1 MKITSNNE
9 FIKKIVIFFYKI
21 LGYIATQLWKVCN
34 LKRKNK
40 YYFLPY
46 GIGDLLFIMCYKNY
60 FYDDNTYFIVNSNQK
75 GLMKM
80 YGIPDEK
87 IKVVSEFW
95 KLMLIGRCMASNYQ
109 NKDIIYAHQNRRIIP
124 YKYENENLLGVKG
137 LSLLDLNKVVLNIP
151 QDSKVQSPKSILT
164 KQKKKEIIIQ
174 NSFNMDKKNIL
185 LCPYAT
191 SSKMVSMDIW
201 NSIIKKYLKQGYNI
215 YTNVR
220 NDTEKALENTIP
232 LSLRLEELYG
242 VVDQFEHVYSLRSG
256 LCDLLAFSDV
266 NLTVYYPPLECDNI
280 YTSYNFKNLGIRDDI
295 EEIITKK

>member
-1 MKITSNNE
+1 MKITCNNDC
-9 FIKKIVIFFYKI
+9 IKKIVIFLYKFF
-21 LGYIATQLWKVCN
+21 GYFATQFWKIFN
-34 LKRKNK
+34 LKRKKK

-46 GIGDLLFIMCYKNY
+46 GIGDLLFIMCYKDY

-95 KLMLIGRCMASNYQ
+95 KLMLIGRCMVSNYQ
-109 NKDIIYAHQNRRIIP
+109 NSDIIYAHQNRRIIP
-124 YKYENENLLGVKG
+124 YKYDNENLLGVKG

-151 QDSKVQSPKSILT
+151 QDSKIKSPKSILT
-164 KQKKKEIIIQ
+164 SQEKKKIIIQ
-174 NSFNMDKKNIL
+174 NKFNKDKKNIL

-191 SSKMVSMDIW
+191 SSKMISIDIW
-201 NSIIKKYLKQGYNI
+201 NSVVKKYLYQGYNI

-220 NDTEKALENTIP
+220 NNTEKPLENTVP

-242 VVDQFEHVYSLRSG
+242 VIDQFEHVYSLRSG
-256 LCDLLAFSDV
+256 LCDLLAFTDV
-266 NLTVYYPPLECDNI
+266 NLTVYYPPLEFDNI
-280 YTSYNFKNLGIRDDI
+280 YTSYNFKNLGIRDNI